1 MYTMVKISKAEKL
14 DVDVRF
20 LLSNERTLLA
30 WIRTALTIQAGG
42 IALSAFHP
50 KTPWMGVVI
59 LFLGMLVALIGYR
72 RYQVA
77 DQSIREGH
85 LPPAGTSEALQVYGL
100 SILAVILAIFQV
112 VLFT

>member
-1 MYTMVKISKAEKL
+1 MASSKISKAEKL

-42 IALSAFHP
+42 IALSAFNRHSP
-50 KTPWMGVVI
+50 FVGVVI
-59 LFLGMLVALIGYR
+59 LFLGALVALIGYR

-77 DQSIREGH
+77 DQSIRAGH
-85 LPPAGTSEALQVYGL
+85 LPPADTSQTMQVYGL
-100 SILAVILAIFQV
+100 AILAVLLAIFQV
-112 VLFT
+112 VLFP

>member
-1 MYTMVKISKAEKL
+1 MAKTSKSKNAS
-14 DVDVRF
+14 VDVQF

-30 WIRTALTIQAGG
+30 WIRTGLTIQAGG

-50 KTPWMGVVI
+50 NTPFVGVVI

-77 DQSIREGH
+77 DQSIRAGK
-85 LPPAGTSEALQVYGL
+85 LPPAGTSETMQVYGL
-100 SILAVILAIFQV
+100 AILAVTLAIFQV
-112 VLFT
+112 VLFR